1 MKKLISP
8 GKDTWKIIPL
18 YILNKTHL
26 GINILGCNCTLD
38 NMNKFVK
45 SRLSE
50 MSMFYRNLLK
60 VWFSTNV
67 SQNID
72 QVQNWENQV
81 IWSNECITTGGK
93 TLYFKEWIKRGII
106 LVSDLYNHEGEFM
119 LMDEIT
125 CKFENGGSACLKY
138 LALYQAIP
146 RMWKKTSDSNYAPWC
161 MV

>member
-1 MKKLISP
+1 MFKLRKVWEHKTWSP
-8 GKDTWKIIPL
+8 TIG
-18 YILNKTHL
+18 YI
-26 GINILGCNCTLD
+26 GYIRI
-38 NMNKFVK
+38 
-45 SRLSE
+45 R
-50 MSMFYRNLLK
+50 K

-106 LVSDLYNHEGEFM
+106 LVSDLYNREGEFM
-119 LMDEIT
+119 SMDEIK

-146 RMWKKTSDSNYAPWC
+146 HTWKKISDCNCTRSGVWFKIW
-161 MV
+161 